1 VAASAITGWKILVS
15 GASGFIGSALCP
27 VLTGAGAQ
35 VTRLVRARPRDD
47 SEIQWDPA
55 GTIAGDRL
63 EGLDAVV
70 HLAGETITGR
80 WTDAKKQRILQS
92 RAQGTQ
98 TLATVLAQ
106 RQRKPRVFVSA
117 SAIGFYGDRGDEV
130 LREESPSGSSGFLP
144 EVARA
149 WEEATRPAAEAGIR
163 VVNLRIGVVL
173 SPRGGALKQMLP
185 PFKLGLGGRLGSGR
199 QYMSWIA
206 LEDLLG
212 VIQFALTN
220 DSLRGPVNTVAPNAI
235 TNAQFT
241 KTLGQVLHRPT
252 IFPVPSFVVKTLF
265 GQMGEELLLAS
276 QRVEP
281 ASLIANGFSFRYPEL
296 NGALEAVLK
305 GQNA

>member
-1 VAASAITGWKILVS
+1 MAANSIAGWKILVS
-15 GASGFIGSALCP
+15 GATGFIGSALCP

-55 GTIAGDRL
+55 AAIAGDRL
-63 EGLDAVV
+63 DGFDAVV

-80 WTDAKKQRILQS
+80 WTAAKKQRILQS
-92 RAQGTQ
+92 RAHGTLG
-98 TLATVLAQ
+98 LATVIAQ
-106 RQRKPRVFVSA
+106 RQRKPRVLVSA

-130 LREESPSGSSGFLP
+130 LREESPSGSTGFLP

-149 WEEATRPAAEAGIR
+149 WEQATRPAADAGIR
-163 VVNLRIGVVL
+163 VANLRIGVVL

-199 QYMSWIA
+199 QFMSWIA
-206 LEDLLG
+206 LEDLMG

-220 DSLRGPVNTVAPNAI
+220 DSLRGPVNTVAPNAV

-265 GQMGEELLLAS
+265 GQMGEELLLTS

-281 ASLIANGFSFRYPEL
+281 ARLIAAGFSFKHPEL
-296 NGALEAVLK
+296 REALESVLK
-305 GQNA
+305 N